1 MPLKRSI
8 TWLEETLSADWSR
21 DKRCGRRHSSSIHGG
36 GYGGHHGP
44 FLNPEEIDRFI
55 LPLHQGN
62 GGETERDGNVCHV
75 TYRGDL
81 ADPGIHAFQ
90 AIAPVAG
97 IDIKKV
103 KRRWGADL
111 FVRKCRCR
119 SSDNRS
125 GGRDIRIHL
134 WYSAGIQIGR
144 WPGSERLQSH
154 GIGGFHE
161 EELPWDDTR
170 WRDYG
175 QYD

>member
-1 MPLKRSI
+1 MAPFK
-8 TWLEETLSADWSR
+8 SR
-21 DKRCGRRHSSSIHGG
+21 GDGSV
-36 GYGGHHGP
+36 YP
-44 FLNPEEIDRFI
+44 A
-55 LPLHQGN
+55 LHQGN

-90 AIAPVAG
+90 AIAPVAR

-134 WYSAGIQIGR
+134 
-144 WPGSERLQSH
+144 
-154 GIGGFHE
+154 
-161 EELPWDDTR
+161 
-170 WRDYG
+170 
-175 QYD
+175 